1 MELAGQIP
9 GTLGRFARNSVER
22 HMGESERRPDRDLL
36 LRFRDGDREAFTV
49 LYRAHFPAVF
59 RFALYMTGD
68 RNRAGEI
75 TQDVFVWLVHHPGDY
90 DMERG
95 DLPAFLGGVA
105 RKFMH
110 RRLQLE
116 KRWMPLDETAVSS
129 RRGGSAGPEVVRGL
143 EQRQEIADLHKA
155 IASLPERYREAV
167 VLCDLQEKSYEQAA
181 QELGCALGTVRSRL
195 HRARELLVRKFQW
208 KKEGQKC

>member
-1 MELAGQIP
+1 VATIVKIP
-9 GTLGRFARNSVER
+9 GTSGDSASNSVER
-22 HMGESERRPDRDLL
+22 HMGSSERRPDRNLL
-36 LRFRDGDREAFTV
+36 VRFREGDRDAFTT

-59 RFALYMTGD
+59 RFAFYMTGD
-68 RNRAGEI
+68 RIQAGEI
-75 TQDVFVWLVHHPGDY
+75 TQDVFVWLIHHPGDF
-90 DMERG
+90 DEERG

-110 RRLQLE
+110 RRQQSDR
-116 KRWMPLDETAVSS
+116 RWLPLDEASIAGRDSS
-129 RRGGSAGPEVVRGL
+129 GGAEFARGL
-143 EQRQEIADLHKA
+143 ELQQDVAELRRA
-155 IASLPERYREAV
+155 IATLPVRYREAV

-181 QELGCALGTVRSRL
+181 EELGCALGTVRSRL